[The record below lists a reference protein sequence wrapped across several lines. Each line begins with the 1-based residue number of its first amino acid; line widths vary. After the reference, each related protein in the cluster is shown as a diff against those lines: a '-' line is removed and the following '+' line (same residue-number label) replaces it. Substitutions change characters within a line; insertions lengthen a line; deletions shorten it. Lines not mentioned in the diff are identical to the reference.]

1 MKNHAKRALA
11 ILLVCVMALSLA
23 ACGAKVDEAV
33 VGRYS
38 LITYSYMGLEFPAGY
53 GDIDGYIELKK
64 SGTLTVQL
72 TTGDDDDNIGSGKFS
87 IEGTTMT
94 IDDGDDTLTATIE
107 NNVITLEEGGVTFVF
122 AKDGSDEAAA
132 LIDARDAAGDEAAIG
147 RYSLITY
154 SYEDVDFPAGYGD
167 VDGYIELEAAGM
179 LSIQLTTGDSDDD
192 DVGTGA
198 YSIEGTTM
206 TIDDGSDT
214 LTATIENNVITL
226 EEDDVT
232 FRFARDG
239 SDEAA
244 ALIEARDAVRT
255 TLTGTWAVEGAL
267 TLVFR
272 EDGTGQLDEN
282 EPFVFF
288 GSDSVVYLVY
298 DSDNTTETLRYTLS
312 EDGSALTI
320 TTDDGDDIT
329 LQRQ

>member
-94 IDDGDDTLTATIE
+94 IDDGD
-107 NNVITLEEGGVTFVF
+107 
-122 AKDGSDEAAA
+122 
-132 LIDARDAAGDEAAIG
+132 
-147 RYSLITY
+147 
-154 SYEDVDFPAGYGD
+154 
-167 VDGYIELEAAGM
+167 
-179 LSIQLTTGDSDDD
+179 
-192 DVGTGA
+192 
-198 YSIEGTTM
+198 
-206 TIDDGSDT
+206 DT